1 MYGRT
6 IYADQKL
13 IINQQA
19 ISGVT
24 NFNGSFDIPYEN
36 IDVLGGNLATSV
48 QGESARNISFNRF
61 LIQADPLKYLTGNF
75 SCNGFVSYQNKSFG
89 FRSGYMTNYSA
100 SCSVGD
106 IAEITTD
113 FIVYENI
120 GGGVEEAIL
129 PSQNTDN
136 IYVANAGSIIINAN
150 EGSTNRIMSFEYSV
164 NCERIPLFVLG
175 SRDPSDVILK
185 KPIIAELTL
194 TLEIDDYESS
204 NIQTLLCT
212 PNTQNLQ
219 IDLKNC
225 NQTTVIES
233 FLMPNARLISTNYS
247 SSIDDYATVE
257 MLFRSFLV

>member
-1 MYGRT
+1 
-6 IYADQKL
+6 
-13 IINQQA
+13 
-19 ISGVT
+19 
-24 NFNGSFDIPYEN
+24 
-36 IDVLGGNLATSV
+36 
-48 QGESARNISFNRF
+48 
-61 LIQADPLKYLTGNF
+61 
-75 SCNGFVSYQNKSFG
+75 
-89 FRSGYMTNYSA
+89 MTNYSA

-113 FIVYENI
+113 FIVYENM

-164 NCERIPLFVLG
+164 NCERIPFFVLG

-185 KPIIAELTL
+185 KPSIAELTL

-204 NIQTLLCT
+204 DIQTLLCT

-225 NQTTVIES
+225 NQTEVIES
-233 FLMPNARLISTNYS
+233 FIMPNARLISTNYS
-247 SSIDDYATVE
+247 SSIDDYATIE
-257 MLFRSFLV
+257 MLFRSFLM